1 MINKSVFGCLRKGK
15 RVWAVA
21 AVRGDANR
29 LSQLHDKLYTEMKT
43 DDRLVYLGNIL
54 GDAWNGEN
62 AVDEALNFRRW
73 VVGRSDGSTDDVI
86 FLRGA
91 QEEMLQKLFE
101 LQFAHNPTDVLIWML
116 KNGVGGTIRA
126 YGGNPEEGLAA
137 IRQSAVAT
145 TRWTSDLRE
154 RFQKTGHQPWLSNLK
169 HAAFDH
175 QKAILFVSRGI
186 DHERP
191 LDSQHDTF
199 WWDGSNKFDE
209 ITHPIS
215 NFIKVVRGEDLAMR
229 GLVKTEFTVSLD
241 GGCGANGKLI
251 AACFSVDG
259 ELVKFIEI

>member
-1 MINKSVFGCLRKGK
+1 MINESVFGCLRKGK
-15 RVWAVA
+15 RIWAVPA
-21 AVRGDANR
+21 IRGDANK
-29 LSQLHDKLYTEMKT
+29 LSQLHDKLSTEMKK

-54 GDAWNGEN
+54 GNAWNGKN
-62 AVDEALNFRRW
+62 AVDEALSFRRW
-73 VVGRSDGSTDDVI
+73 VIGRGNGSTDDVI

-101 LQFAHNPTDVLIWML
+101 LQFAINPTDVLTWML

-145 TRWTSDLRE
+145 TKWTSDLRK

-169 HAAFDH
+169 HAAYDY
-175 QKAILFVSRGI
+175 QKVILFVSRGI

-191 LDSQHDTF
+191 LDAQRDIF
-199 WWDGSNKFDE
+199 WWGDGNKFDD

-215 NFIKVVRGEDLAMR
+215 SFSKVVRGEDRAMR
-229 GLVKTEFTVSLD
+229 GLIKTEFTVSLD
-241 GGCGANGKLI
+241 GGCGANGELI
-251 AACFSVDG
+251 AACFSNDSK
-259 ELVKFIEI
+259 LVKIIEI